1 MAIKFDIIKTNIA
14 TGDVHEETIE
24 VEKDEMMDNLL
35 PGYMKDTQNNTDIW
49 VYTDNGN
56 RNFFASTN
64 KDRDMS
70 DITKENPICIGY
82 PDHHYTTIYCKD
94 NKIHAEYHFLGYW
107 DMQVAYHSIVES
119 IVKIADEFYPAIRNK
134 YGAIGIAIS
143 EVNFTF

>member
-14 TGDVHEETIE
+14 TGYVYEDTIE

-35 PGYMKDTQNNTDIW
+35 PVYMKDTQYNTDIW

-56 RNFFASTN
+56 RNFFASSN

-94 NKIHAEYHFLGYW
+94 NEIHAEYHFLGYF
-107 DMQVAYHSIVES
+107 DMQIAYDR
-119 IVKIADEFYPAIRNK
+119 IVKTIVDIADEFYPAIRNK

>member
-1 MAIKFDIIKTNIA
+1 MNIKFDIIKTNIT
-14 TGDVHEETIE
+14 TGDVHVETIE
-24 VEKDEMMDNLL
+24 VDKDEMMNNLL
-35 PGYMKDTQNNTDIW
+35 PGYMKDTQYNTDIW

-56 RNFFASTN
+56 RNFFASSN

-94 NKIHAEYHFLGYW
+94 NEIHAEYHFLGYF
-107 DMQVAYHSIVES
+107 DMQIAYDR
-119 IVKIADEFYPAIRNK
+119 IVKTIVDIADEFYPAIRNK
-134 YGAIGIAIS
+134 YGAIAIAIS

>member
-1 MAIKFDIIKTNIA
+1 MNIKFDIIKTNIA
-14 TGDVHEETIE
+14 TGDVHVETIE
-24 VEKDEMMDNLL
+24 VDKDEMRNNLL
-35 PGYMKDTQNNTDIW
+35 PGYMKDTQNNIDIW

-56 RNFFASTN
+56 RNFFASN
-64 KDRDMS
+64 DKDHDMS

-94 NKIHAEYHFLGYW
+94 NEIHAEYHFLDYF
-107 DMQVAYHSIVES
+107 DMQVAYHRIVES

-134 YGAIGIAIS
+134 YGEIAISIS

>member
-1 MAIKFDIIKTNIA
+1 MAIKFDIIKTNIT
-14 TGDVHEETIE
+14 TGDVHVETIE
-24 VEKDEMMDNLL
+24 VDKDEMMNNLL
-35 PGYMKDTQNNTDIW
+35 PGYMKDTQYNTDIW

-56 RNFFASTN
+56 RNFFASSN

-94 NKIHAEYHFLGYW
+94 NEIHAEYHFLGYF
-107 DMQVAYHSIVES
+107 DMQVAYDR
-119 IVKIADEFYPAIRNK
+119 IVKTIVDIADEFYPAIRNK
-134 YGAIGIAIS
+134 YGAIAIAIS

>member
-1 MAIKFDIIKTNIA
+1 MNIKFDIIKTNIA
-14 TGDVHEETIE
+14 TGDVHVETIE
-24 VEKDEMMDNLL
+24 VDKDEMRNNLL
-35 PGYMKDTQNNTDIW
+35 PGYMKDTQNNIDIW

-56 RNFFASTN
+56 RNFFASN
-64 KDRDMS
+64 DKDHDMS

-94 NKIHAEYHFLGYW
+94 NEIHAEYHFLGCF
-107 DMQVAYHSIVES
+107 DMQVAYHRIVES

-134 YGAIGIAIS
+134 YGEIAISIS

>member
-14 TGDVHEETIE
+14 TGDVYEDTIE
-24 VEKDEMMDNLL
+24 VDKDEMMNNLL
-35 PGYMKDTQNNTDIW
+35 PVYMKDTQNNTDIW

-56 RNFFASTN
+56 RNFFASSN

-94 NKIHAEYHFLGYW
+94 NEIHAEYHFLGYF
-107 DMQVAYHSIVES
+107 DMQIAYDR
-119 IVKIADEFYPAIRNK
+119 IVKTIVDIADEFYPAIRNK
-134 YGAIGIAIS
+134 YGAIAIGIS

>member
-1 MAIKFDIIKTNIA
+1 MNIKFDIIKTNIT
-14 TGDVHEETIE
+14 TGDVHVETIE
-24 VEKDEMMDNLL
+24 VDKDEMMNNLL
-35 PGYMKDTQNNTDIW
+35 PGYMKDTQYNTDIW

-56 RNFFASTN
+56 RNFFASSN

-94 NKIHAEYHFLGYW
+94 NEIHAEYHFLGYF
-107 DMQVAYHSIVES
+107 DMQVAYDR
-119 IVKIADEFYPAIRNK
+119 IVKTIVDIADEFYPAIRNK
-134 YGAIGIAIS
+134 YGAIAISIS

>member
-1 MAIKFDIIKTNIA
+1 MAIKFDIIKTNIT
-14 TGDVHEETIE
+14 TGDVHVETIE
-24 VEKDEMMDNLL
+24 VDKDEMMNNLL
-35 PGYMKDTQNNTDIW
+35 PGYMKDTQYNTDIW

-56 RNFFASTN
+56 RNFFASSN

-94 NKIHAEYHFLGYW
+94 NEIHAEYHCLGYF
-107 DMQVAYHSIVES
+107 DMQIAYDR
-119 IVKIADEFYPAIRNK
+119 IVKTIVDIADEFYPAIRNK
-134 YGAIGIAIS
+134 YGAIAISIS